1 MTNSDRYSP
10 DDYNADQIDED
21 IVDQQGTVKAKTKK
35 TKIGTKPV
43 AGKRKSPTAAK
54 RKPKAS
60 SSGTV
65 AARLKRTD
73 SDTDSKQD
81 RQ

>member
-35 TKIGTKPV
+35 PRW
-43 AGKRKSPTAAK
+43 APN
-54 RKPKAS
+54 P
-60 SSGTV
+60 
-65 AARLKRTD
+65 
-73 SDTDSKQD
+73 
-81 RQ
+81 

>member
-10 DDYNADQIDED
+10 DHYNVDQIDED

-35 TKIGTKPV
+35 TKMGTKPV
-43 AGKRKSPTAAK
+43 AGKRKSPTAPK